1 MKQVF
6 LVMVFCL
13 VSWQVHAVIETYEFE
28 SAEVEA
34 DYKRLIN
41 ELRCLVCQNQNLADS
56 NADLARDMR
65 REAYRMLSEGKTP
78 QQVSEFMVA
87 RYGDFVLYRP
97 RFQTSTYVLWLG
109 PIALL
114 AIVLVLVVRRLRTA
128 GAAEVDADALAR
140 ARQLLEDDENRQ

>member
-1 MKQVF
+1 MTRIF
-6 LVMVFCL
+6 LIATFCL

-34 DYKRLIN
+34 QYKRLIN

-56 NADLARDMR
+56 DADLARDMR

-114 AIVLVLVVRRLRTA
+114 AIVLVLVVRRLRMA
-128 GAAEVDADALAR
+128 GAAEVDADALDR
-140 ARQLLEDDENRQ
+140 ARQLLEDDENRR